1 MLPPHHPPTVPHSR
15 PQCSCTLSALRLEYW
30 FFTQENNQPML
41 LPPNP
46 NSTRWCN
53 FWGWSV
59 FAHWEPSHIFFF
71 FSFNLFYSACCL
83 LLSPASSVSAL
94 QLSPRLNVNEALST
108 ESMMVSVLSLVS
120 GLIRGPSVADIYT
133 VCRLFTR
140 VKTIHSETSAGQ
152 ILFGRTR
159 SPVDALC
166 PLSTLGWEGV

>member
-1 MLPPHHPPTVPHSR
+1 
-15 PQCSCTLSALRLEYW
+15 
-30 FFTQENNQPML
+30 ML

-83 LLSPASSVSAL
+83 LLSPAPSVSAL
-94 QLSPRLNVNEALST
+94 QLSPRSNVNEALSA

-120 GLIRGPSVADIYT
+120 GLIRGPSVADIYP
-133 VCRLFTR
+133 VCRLFTRATR

-166 PLSTLGWEGV
+166 PLSTLGWEGGLKKW